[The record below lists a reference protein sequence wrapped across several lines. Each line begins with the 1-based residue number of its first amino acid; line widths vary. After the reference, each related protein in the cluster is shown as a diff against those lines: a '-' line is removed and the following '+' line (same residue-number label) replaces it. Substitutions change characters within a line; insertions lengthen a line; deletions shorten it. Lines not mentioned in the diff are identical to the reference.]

1 MKYKDHEGNEFDS
14 LTDMCKHYGIG
25 IQTFRM
31 RMRYKWTLERAL
43 TQPLRYF
50 KKCKDHLGNEFKSE
64 LEMCRYWHITLS
76 TFRSRMSGN
85 WSLKDALTMPV
96 LGVGASIPARDH
108 LGKDYPSM
116 SAMFRA
122 WGVPP
127 DTAFARLKS
136 GRSIEETLTMKGRV
150 RDYKGRWF
158 TSHKA
163 MCEYHK
169 VNYETYLDRKEK
181 NWTIKERLTGVRE
194 NRMEHIKC
202 KDHEGNVFSS
212 LKDMCEHHNVSYAL
226 FRYRIKHGA
235 SLETALTEPEGYE
248 CKDHLGNK
256 FPNKTEMCKF
266 WKISLRTFNSRIKLR
281 WLLEAALTEPVDN
294 RRKK

>member
-1 MKYKDHEGNEFDS
+1 MKFKDHKGTEWK
-14 LTDMCKHYGIG
+14 TKRDMTSHYNIPY
-25 IQTFRM
+25 QTFKYRM
-31 RMRYKWTLERAL
+31 R
-43 TQPLRYF
+43 
-50 KKCKDHLGNEFKSE
+50 HG
-64 LEMCRYWHITLS
+64 
-76 TFRSRMSGN
+76 
-85 WSLKDALTMPV
+85 WSLKDALETEPENP
-96 LGVGASIPARDH
+96 GEPIPARDH
-108 LGKDYPSM
+108 LGRDYPSM
-116 SAMFRA
+116 TAMFRA

-150 RDYKGRWF
+150 RDHEGRWF

-163 MCEYHK
+163 MCVFHN

-181 NWTIKERLTGVRE
+181 KWTIKERLTGVKE
-194 NRMEHIKC
+194 SRMEHVKC
-202 KDHEGNVFSS
+202 KDHEGNVFAS

-226 FRYRIKHGA
+226 FRYRIRHGA

-248 CKDHLGNK
+248 CEDHLGNK

-281 WLLEAALTEPVDN
+281 WLLEAALTEPVDDN